1 MSKRK
6 SGFEPADGKRD
17 RVRFGVRAK
26 LQLAFG
32 AVAVTTVVAA
42 AVAIVS
48 FSATERGFKQVSQHQ
63 VPVMTDALRLS
74 VISAE
79 ISSAA
84 ARFVSAISADEQRAI
99 AGVIAARSQEL
110 HTTMQRLRDTRG
122 SDATFAS
129 VEDTA
134 KKLDSN
140 LTALKQA
147 ISQRTDLR
155 AKLEARL
162 GELHNVHTQISGKLT
177 PIVDDSY
184 FDVVAAADSVAK

>member
-6 SGFEPADGKRD
+6 SGSEPVTEKFPAGQRD

-84 ARFVSAISADEQRAI
+84 ARFVSAISADEQRAV
-99 AGVIAARSQEL
+99 AGVIAARSHEL
-110 HTTMQRLRDTRG
+110 HTTMQ
-122 SDATFAS
+122 
-129 VEDTA
+129 
-134 KKLDSN
+134 
-140 LTALKQA
+140 
-147 ISQRTDLR
+147 
-155 AKLEARL
+155 
-162 GELHNVHTQISGKLT
+162 
-177 PIVDDSY
+177 
-184 FDVVAAADSVAK
+184 